1 MRRTEVRETLFMTGF
16 LAGVLIGTI
25 GVIVIALVYSK
36 KKK

>member
-1 MRRTEVRETLFMTGF
+1 MTGF